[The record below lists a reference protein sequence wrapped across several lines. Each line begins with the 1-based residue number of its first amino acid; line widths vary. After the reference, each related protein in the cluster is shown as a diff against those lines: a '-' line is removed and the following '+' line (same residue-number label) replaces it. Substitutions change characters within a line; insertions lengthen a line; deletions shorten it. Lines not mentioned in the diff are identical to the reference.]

1 MLPERLLEHGLAFYF
16 GGNQLHTL
24 SLGCLHQHCIITC
37 VSMSIHHRWAM
48 GKGYG
53 AFLIKRPELVADMV
67 RQARSQSGVP
77 ISIKIRVHE
86 DLRETVQLVRR
97 AEHAGVSWITVHGR
111 TVKQRGEP
119 ANMEAIRLVLSHYF
133 FPEENSMSWLTQLQT
148 N

>member
-1 MLPERLLEHGLAFYF
+1 
-16 GGNQLHTL
+16 
-24 SLGCLHQHCIITC
+24 
-37 VSMSIHHRWAM
+37 M

-53 AFLIKRPELVADMV
+53 AFLIRRPELVADMV

-77 ISIKIRVHE
+77 ISIKIRIHE

-119 ANMEAIRLVLSHYF
+119 ANMEAIRLVFTHYILTHPPEISHFTTYCY
-133 FPEENSMSWLTQLQT
+133 
-148 N
+148 